1 MAQDAI
7 PSVSSKRSTAVTGD
21 RHSHNR
27 PSNSNSNSNHNHDY
41 NPKRLR
47 NVNAGVDSMLDV
59 DGQSNAHHGVANVNA
74 GAQVSQFV
82 RLSVVYAS

>member
-21 RHSHNR
+21 RHSHNH
-27 PSNSNSNSNHNHDY
+27 PSNSNSNSNHNHGY

-47 NVNAGVDSMLDV
+47 NVNTGVDSRLDV
-59 DGQSNAHHGVANVNA
+59 DGQSNDQHDVANANA
-74 GAQVSQFV
+74 GAQVSHFV